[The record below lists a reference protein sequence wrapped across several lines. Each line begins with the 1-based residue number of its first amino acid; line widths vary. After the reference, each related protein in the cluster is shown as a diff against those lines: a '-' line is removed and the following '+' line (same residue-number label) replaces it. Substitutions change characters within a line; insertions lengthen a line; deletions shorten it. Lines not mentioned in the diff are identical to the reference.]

1 MRKRAQPSAALREA
15 LWVSRC
21 VGQPETAPLQPT
33 DIQDLARYLHVRNL
47 EAGEPLHRLGAAP
60 SAVCIVRDGCL
71 ELAVPSSSSRIVI
84 QTLRAGEIDG
94 DIQLLLGMPM
104 PYETRAN
111 TATTCLLLEHADFE
125 ELLATHPP
133 LSRRWLTSVA
143 QRLARSHSRL
153 ANLLGQPLEMQI
165 AQLLLDES
173 VDDVVA
179 LTQTTLAALLGVRRP
194 SVNRVLRR
202 LAKRGLV
209 QPSYGSVHIVNRV
222 RLTAIA
228 STR

>member
-1 MRKRAQPSAALREA
+1 MRKREEQSAALREA

-21 VGQPETAPLQPT
+21 VGQPETAPLRPP
-33 DIQDLARYLHVRNL
+33 DIEGLAQYLHVRKL
-47 EAGEPLHRLGAAP
+47 EAGEPLHHLGTEP
-60 SAVCIVRDGCL
+60 NAVSIVRDGCL
-71 ELAVPSSSSRIVI
+71 ELAVPSPSGRIVI
-84 QTLRAGEIDG
+84 QTLRPGDIDG

-111 TATTCLLLEHADFE
+111 TATTCLLLQHGDFE
-125 ELLATHPP
+125 ELLATHPQ

-153 ANLLGQPLEMQI
+153 TNLLGQPLEAQI

-179 LTQTTLAALLGVRRP
+179 LTQTVVAALLGVRRP

-202 LAKRGLV
+202 FATSGLV
-209 QPSYGSVHIVNRV
+209 ELSYGSVHIVDRAK
-222 RLTAIA
+222 LTGVA
-228 STR
+228 STQ